1 MKIITIL
8 TFLVLISASMA
19 MAQQA
24 QPPSAFNLEVG
35 SHMYYM
41 LQSKMSVKGYEFSAP
56 KSWGVDNYVT
66 LHAPMVDVTYTHRPV
81 SLVSSPEAVLLYE
94 SFRGDLELKLTK
106 FVKPLVA
113 AEYLPT
119 QLATWAWDAKNENL
133 LTFNYSTK
141 EAYLGLGATFEL
153 PITETLVAKA
163 GADYQF
169 VNRKGYEAALGIDW
183 TYKDF
188 AFGSDLH
195 AIVGGN
201 YQKLDY
207 KWGNSEHYGIFL
219 EVGLRF

>member
-8 TFLVLISASMA
+8 TFLLLISGNVV

-35 SHMYYM
+35 SHTYFM
-41 LQSKMSVKGYEFSAP
+41 LKSNLTVKGFRFSAP
-56 KSWGVDNYVT
+56 KSWGVDNYAI

-81 SLVSSPEAVLLYE
+81 SLVSSPEAALLYE
-94 SFRGDLELKLTK
+94 SFRGDLELKLNK

-113 AEYLPT
+113 AEYLPM
-119 QLATWAWDAKNENL
+119 QLATWGWDKENKTL
-133 LTFNYSTK
+133 FTLNYQTK
-141 EAYLGLGATFEL
+141 EAYLGLGATFKL
-153 PITETLVAKA
+153 PVTQTLLVKA
-163 GADYQF
+163 AADYQF
-169 VNRKGYEAALGIDW
+169 VNRKGYEAALGVDW

-195 AIVGGN
+195 TIVGGN

-207 KWGNSEHYGIFL
+207 KWGNSEQYGVFL